1 MSQSFVKPIDVLY
14 SQLTFPKN
22 NFQKVVGTDIAEL
35 LLKNRNENVSVRPA
49 SVLSN
54 ISSTTGDIQA
64 VSEASLPQVSEGG
77 NFSSMSS
84 LKEEEITNKFREYL
98 LYGSEQEALGQFIS
112 ILVDVIKLKKGW
124 NDLVSKCSQI
134 CKEVFE
140 RVKNFKEN
148 GKKQFIEL
156 KFFILQNYIQDD
168 IYFFRMG
175 DETWLMGPRPLPG
188 QQAGQENPFKRDGQ
202 VCQWVDHER
211 SSSNAIPATVWKNSF
226 SCQRKFQIKA

>member
-98 LYGSEQEALGQFIS
+98 LYGSEQEALG
-112 ILVDVIKLKKGW
+112 
-124 NDLVSKCSQI
+124 
-134 CKEVFE
+134 
-140 RVKNFKEN
+140 
-148 GKKQFIEL
+148 
-156 KFFILQNYIQDD
+156 
-168 IYFFRMG
+168 
-175 DETWLMGPRPLPG
+175 
-188 QQAGQENPFKRDGQ
+188 
-202 VCQWVDHER
+202 
-211 SSSNAIPATVWKNSF
+211 
-226 SCQRKFQIKA
+226 